1 MNQSK
6 WMIGGMTLVWLL
18 TLVMHPVTLYSQR
31 EKRPLA
37 TFPTFSWEALV
48 DGELT
53 LDIESAVNDQ
63 FVGRSFWVDLKAATE
78 ALLGKQENN
87 GILFGK
93 EGTLFKKRLVLPEQA
108 LLNQRYLDEFLE
120 LVKDLPVSAVLV
132 PGSDA
137 IWTDRLPTGV
147 PQLDHGALL
156 SQWAT
161 DKGLIDL
168 VPAFRASDDDL
179 YYRLDH
185 HWNLNGAYLAY
196 TVLCEEWGLTPLPLD
211 FFAVESV
218 NGFKGTYANQGQPGA
233 SDSETLSFF
242 DPDILDYQ
250 IGDQHYTSLIDREAL
265 KGSDKYAAFLRGN
278 PGLAT
283 ITVREAEDP
292 RHLIVIKDSYAN
304 SLIPFFTA
312 HFDRITVVD
321 LRTFNGSLQALLN
334 EGANQILYLQ
344 NFHQFADDLNVA
356 KLRY

>member
-1 MNQSK
+1 MHKSR
-6 WMIGGMTLVWLL
+6 WLIGSITLIWLV
-18 TLVMHPVTLYSQR
+18 TLVMQPVNEYSQR

-37 TFPTFSWEALV
+37 TFPAFSWEALV
-48 DGELT
+48 DGNLT

-63 FVGRSFWVDLKAATE
+63 FMARSFWVDLKATME

-93 EGTLFKKRLVLPEQA
+93 DGTLFKKRLVLPDQA
-108 LLNQRYLDEFLE
+108 IKNLRYLDEFLE
-120 LVKDLPVSAVLV
+120 MVKDLSVTAVLV

-137 IWTDRLPTGV
+137 VWTDRLPVGV

-161 DKGLIDL
+161 EKKLFNLI
-168 VPAFRASDDDL
+168 PAFTASSEAL

-185 HWNLNGAYLAY
+185 HWNLRGAYLAY
-196 TVLCEEWGLTPLPLD
+196 TGLCDQWGLDALP
-211 FFAVESV
+211 FESFAVESV
-218 NGFKGTYANQGQPGA
+218 NGFKGTYANQGQPG
-233 SDSETLSFF
+233 SLDSETLWFM

-250 IGDQHYTSLIDREAL
+250 IGDEHFSSLIDREAL
-265 KGSDKYAAFLRGN
+265 KGSDKYAAFLHGN

-283 ITVREAEDP
+283 ITVREAENP

-334 EGANQILYLQ
+334 EGADQILYLQ
-344 NFHQFADDLNVA
+344 NFHQFVDDINVA

>member
-1 MNQSK
+1 MNKSR
-6 WMIGGMTLVWLL
+6 WLIGGVTLVWLISL
-18 TLVMHPVTLYSQR
+18 IMHPVNLYSQR

-37 TFPTFSWEALV
+37 TFPAFSWEALV
-48 DGELT
+48 DGQLS

-63 FVGRSFWVDLKAATE
+63 FIGRSFWVDLKAMAE

-93 EGTLFKKRLVLPEQA
+93 DGILFKKRLVLPDQA
-108 LLNQRYLDEFLE
+108 TKNLRYLDEFLT
-120 LVKDLPVSAVLV
+120 LVKDLPVTAILV

-137 IWTDRLPTGV
+137 VMPERLPHGF
-147 PQLDHGALL
+147 PQLDHAALL
-156 SQWAT
+156 SVWAQQLN
-161 DKGLIDL
+161 LIDL
-168 VPAFRASDDDL
+168 TPTLKESTERL

-185 HWNLNGAYLAY
+185 HWNLNGAYVAY
-196 TVLCEEWGLTPLPLD
+196 TRLCEEWGLTALP
-211 FFAVESV
+211 FESFAVEHV
-218 NGFKGTYANQGQPGA
+218 EGFKGTYANQGQPG
-233 SDSETLSFF
+233 SMDSETLSLI

-250 IGDQHYTSLIDREAL
+250 IGDQHYSSLIDREAL
-265 KGSDKYAAFLRGN
+265 KGSDKYAAFLHGN

-283 ITVREAEDP
+283 IIVRESHDP

-321 LRTFNGSLQALLN
+321 LRTFNGSLQGLLAQ
-334 EGANQILYLQ
+334 GAEEILYLQ
-344 NFHQFADDLNVA
+344 NFHQFVEDINVA

>member
-1 MNQSK
+1 MNKSR
-6 WMIGGMTLVWLL
+6 WLIGSITLIWLV
-18 TLVMHPVTLYSQR
+18 TLVMHPVSLYSQR

-48 DGELT
+48 DGKLT
-53 LDIESAVNDQ
+53 LDIESAINDQ
-63 FVGRSFWVDLKAATE
+63 FVGRSFWVDLKAMME
-78 ALLGKQENN
+78 AWLGKQENN

-93 EGTLFKKRLVLPEQA
+93 EGTLFKKRLVLPDQA
-108 LLNQRYLDEFLE
+108 SKNLRYLDEFLK
-120 LVKDLPVSAVLV
+120 LVNDLPVTAMLV

-137 IWTDRLPTGV
+137 VMSDRLPQGI
-147 PQLDHGALL
+147 PQLDHADLL
-156 SQWAT
+156 SRWSQAMN
-161 DKGLIDL
+161 LIDL
-168 VPAFRASDDDL
+168 TPTFIESSETL

-196 TVLCEEWGLTPLPLD
+196 TVLCEQWGLTAFPLES
-211 FFAVESV
+211 FTVESV
-218 NGFKGTYANQGQPGA
+218 NGFKGTYANQGQPG
-233 SDSETLSFF
+233 SGDSEKLSFI

-250 IGDQHYTSLIDREAL
+250 IGDQRFDRLIDREAL
-265 KGSDKYAAFLRGN
+265 KGSDKYAAFLHGN

-283 ITVREAEDP
+283 ITVREAEVL

-334 EGANQILYLQ
+334 EGADQILYLQ
-344 NFHQFADDLNVA
+344 NFHQFVEDINVA

>member
-1 MNQSK
+1 MNKSRLV
-6 WMIGGMTLVWLL
+6 IGGMALVWLV
-18 TLVMHPVTLYSQR
+18 TLASQPITLYSQR

-37 TFPTFSWEALV
+37 TFPKFSWEALV
-48 DGELT
+48 DGKLT

-63 FVGRSFWVDLKAATE
+63 FMARPFWVDLKVATE

-93 EGTLFKKRLVLPEQA
+93 EHTLFKKRFVLPDQA
-108 LLNQRYLDEFLE
+108 LTNARYLEEFLA
-120 LVKDLPVSAVLV
+120 LVKDLPVTAVLV

-137 IWTDRLPTGV
+137 IWTDRLPAGV

-156 SQWAT
+156 SEWAKE
-161 DKGLIDL
+161 KGLVDL
-168 VPAFRASDDDL
+168 MPAFKASSDDL

-196 TVLCEEWGLTPLPLD
+196 TELCEAWGLEPLPMTA
-211 FFAVESV
+211 FAVETVS
-218 NGFKGTYANQGQPGA
+218 GFKGTYANQGQPGSA
-233 SDSETLSFF
+233 DSEDLSFI

-250 IGDQHYTSLIDREAL
+250 IGDEHFNSLIDREAL
-265 KGSDKYAAFLRGN
+265 NGTDKYAAFLHGN

-283 ITVREAEDP
+283 ITVRETENP

-304 SLIPFFTA
+304 SLIPFLTA

-321 LRTFNGSLQALLN
+321 LRTFNGSLQALLAQ
-334 EGANQILYLQ
+334 GADQILYLQ
-344 NFHQFADDLNVA
+344 NFHQFADDINVA